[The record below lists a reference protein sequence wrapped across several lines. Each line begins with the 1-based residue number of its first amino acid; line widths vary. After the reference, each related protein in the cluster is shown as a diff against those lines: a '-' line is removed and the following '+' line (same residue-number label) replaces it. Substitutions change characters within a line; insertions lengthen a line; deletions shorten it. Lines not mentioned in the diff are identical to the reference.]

1 MNRTEEKSQGTNE
14 DASIGIGAM
23 IVFIALILVA
33 AVASAVIIQ
42 TAEKLQQTAQQTG
55 ADTEAEQGS
64 KVVLISAIISDGTAH
79 KIILTYEL
87 GAGSETVP
95 ETSVSWMVVGKVAGA
110 AVLEMDS
117 GDFTSTLGLGGAAK
131 ATATLVPGTAYELE
145 ITIDDCELAAST
157 QYNLVIGVAGG
168 GITYETLSAGL
179 SIADGQMVI

>member
-1 MNRTEEKSQGTNE
+1 
-14 DASIGIGAM
+14 
-23 IVFIALILVA
+23 
-33 AVASAVIIQ
+33 
-42 TAEKLQQTAQQTG
+42 
-55 ADTEAEQGS
+55 
-64 KVVLISAIISDGTAH
+64 
-79 KIILTYEL
+79 
-87 GAGSETVP
+87 
-95 ETSVSWMVVGKVAGA
+95 MVVGKVAGA